1 MGVIQNSIDRGITL
15 AAGMKR
21 LSDKDKE
28 QYAITNEIMRQNA
41 FKTIYPDEAQ
51 AIETDI
57 NKGILAGNINASNI
71 SVERAK
77 MYQTR
82 IQAKQALEAEI
93 ENKALNKRDT
103 VAHFNRSRSAK
114 ITAQGIHSPL
124 EREMKYYG

>member
-28 QYAITNEIMRQNA
+28 QNAITNEIMRQKA
-41 FKTIYPDEAQ
+41 FQSIYPDEVK

-71 SVERAK
+71 SDERAK

-93 ENKALNKRDT
+93 ENKSLNKRDT
-103 VAHFNRSRSAK
+103 VAHFNRSRAGK
-114 ITAQGIHSPL
+114 INAQGTRVPL
-124 EREMKYYG
+124 ERRMKNYG

>member
-28 QYAITNEIMRQNA
+28 QNAITNEIMRQNA

-71 SVERAK
+71 SAERAK

-93 ENKALNKRDT
+93 ENKELNKRDT
-103 VAHFNRSRSAK
+103 VAHFNRSRAAK
-114 ITAQGIHSPL
+114 INAEGTRVPL
-124 EREMKYYG
+124 ERRMKNYG

>member
-28 QYAITNEIMRQNA
+28 QNAITNEIMRQKA
-41 FKTIYPDEAQ
+41 FQSIYPDEAK

-71 SVERAK
+71 SDERAK

-103 VAHFNRSRSAK
+103 VAHFSRSRAGK
-114 ITAQGIHSPL
+114 INAQGTRVPL
-124 EREMKYYG
+124 ERRMKNYG